1 MRIPGSLRKGPGL
14 THAPDAASATFR
26 PSCGLREVATA
37 HSMEWKDTEAEDIGA
52 GTAAYQ
58 PDNLHKVTN
67 PFWVSVAS
75 SVEWK

>member
-26 PSCGLREVATA
+26 PSSCGLREVATA
-37 HSMEWKDTEAEDIGA
+37 HSMEWKDKEAEDVGS

-58 PDNLHKVTN
+58 LDNLTKSQNLSGSRSLH
-67 PFWVSVAS
+67 P
-75 SVEWK
+75 